1 MSDDIDPE
9 AKRLGEA
16 IKALRL
22 KHGLKTAE
30 LAVALGKSQP
40 YISNI
45 EAGRKRAPL
54 GLCRDA
60 AELFNVPLAVITI
73 DGYEEIRKAAAA
85 KRAKAAA

>member
-40 YISNI
+40 YLSTSRQG
-45 EAGRKRAPL
+45 ASAPL
-54 GLCRDA
+54 
-60 AELFNVPLAVITI
+60 
-73 DGYEEIRKAAAA
+73 
-85 KRAKAAA
+85 